1 MLWVSHPKTFPRE
14 QREQLSC
21 SCSWSILQTFP
32 RVFPKPSKNQSL
44 FSCFSIFARR
54 GFPTEGLGGSPTP
67 PPPAVPARTQPC
79 STQCLPPP
87 PAAPSAPPPSPLAP
101 RAGPFTPRQGQIRA
115 ILSPHCVEL
124 ELLSQPFDHVS
135 PPSG

>member
-1 MLWVSHPKTFPRE
+1 MLWVPHPKTFPRE

-21 SCSWSILQTFP
+21 SCSWSSLQTLP

-54 GFPTEGLGGSPTP
+54 GFPSEGLGGSP
-67 PPPAVPARTQPC
+67 QL
-79 STQCLPPP
+79 CLPAPS
-87 PAAPSAPPPSPLAP
+87 PAAPSAHPPPSPLAP
-101 RAGPFTPRQGQIRA
+101 RAGPFTPRRGQIRA
-115 ILSPHCVEL
+115 IVSPHCVEL
-124 ELLSQPFDHVS
+124 ELLSRPFDHVS